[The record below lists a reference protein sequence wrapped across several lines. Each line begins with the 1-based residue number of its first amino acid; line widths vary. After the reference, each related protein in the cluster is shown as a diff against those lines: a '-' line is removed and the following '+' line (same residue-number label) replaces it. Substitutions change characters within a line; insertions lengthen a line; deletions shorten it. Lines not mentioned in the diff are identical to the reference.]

1 MIFDTDILI
10 WFLRGNEKAA
20 HAIEKEVLRKIS
32 TITYLELLQGVKN
45 KQESKEIRNFI
56 SDYSFEVIPLSE
68 NICHRAI
75 IYMEQYGLKVDI
87 CLSDVLIAASAVE
100 TNEVLYTGNPKH
112 YRIIPDLEI
121 KQFCVQ

>member
-20 HAIEKEVLRKIS
+20 HVIENEDLRKIS
-32 TITYLELLQGVKN
+32 TITYLELFQGVKN
-45 KQESKEIRNFI
+45 KQESKQIRHFV

-68 NICHRAI
+68 NIGHRAI

-87 CLSDVLIAASAVE
+87 CLSDVLIAASTVE
-100 TNEVLYTGNPKH
+100 TNEILYTGNTKH

-121 KQFCVQ
+121 KQFRV

>member
-20 HAIEKEVLRKIS
+20 QVIENEDLRKIS
-32 TITYLELLQGVKN
+32 TITYLELFQGVKN
-45 KQESKEIRNFI
+45 KQESKQIRHFV

-68 NICHRAI
+68 NIGHRAI

-87 CLSDVLIAASAVE
+87 CLSDVLIAASTVE
-100 TNEVLYTGNPKH
+100 TNEILYTGNTKH

-121 KQFCVQ
+121 KQFRV